1 MCFVRKVHAIQ
12 HGNSTKS
19 SAIIIKAMKQSLP
32 CTHNHVILYTLQY
45 LALTPI
51 TLHFRPKNLLK
62 RLDTFDIIIY
72 YTSMYVCICVGRP
85 MYVYVYMHACVY
97 ACMYVCICSCTHVY
111 KYIYIY
117 ALGLNEK
124 DKIRNFD

>member
-19 SAIIIKAMKQSLP
+19 SAIIIKAMKQSLL

-45 LALTPI
+45 LALIPPL

-62 RLDTFDIIIY
+62 RLDTFDVIIY
-72 YTSMYVCICVGRP
+72 YTSMYVC
-85 MYVYVYMHACVY
+85 MYMCRYVCIYVYMHACVH
-97 ACMYVCICSCTHVY
+97 ACMYVYVY
-111 KYIYIY
+111 VHMYRNIYIY
-117 ALGLNEK
+117 ALGLSEK